1 MFLQCHACVERGI
14 SVCMLTLCT
23 HVHIHV
29 CYAMLCTRSA
39 IRVFKEAVEQGQ
51 GSGMVSETDLAT
63 ITEGDFQVRT
73 VFYDVMHT

>member
-1 MFLQCHACVERGI
+1 M
-14 SVCMLTLCT
+14 
-23 HVHIHV
+23 
-29 CYAMLCTRSA
+29 
-39 IRVFKEAVEQGQ
+39 FKEAVEQGQ